1 MMSNPYNQLD
11 YPGHM
16 RVQAHPRR
24 LEAIAHLYGL
34 TAPPVATCRL
44 LEMGCGDGAHLIGI
58 AAELPDVQCVGYD
71 LAEAGLVAGN
81 QAIARL
87 GLKNI
92 SLHQGDIM
100 ELADKLGEFDYI
112 VAHGLYSWVP
122 PAVREGLLA
131 LCGRALTKNGVAFIS
146 YHVLPGGHMRRMLDE
161 MLRYHVRNIDDP
173 LAKVA
178 AARQFSDT
186 LSEWRPDNHPYA
198 AVLHQERDRLTEM
211 KDYSVFHDDLAEWND
226 PILVSDFAAHA
237 ARHGLSYLADADFTT
252 NQPRQ
257 APQALLDSLK
267 GKSRLEREQYH
278 DFWAQRVFRHT
289 LLHRT
294 EQPVLDNP
302 NPAAVETMYVMGLMS
317 CDSTDPA
324 QLAGE
329 ARVVFRSEEQDPV
342 VSITI
347 AHPAFKA
354 ALLEIIRLWPEAVS
368 FDAWVEAVRRTLTAS
383 GPSPYADMDPAT
395 LRAGLR
401 GLALQGYT
409 SGFLDLVVTPPRLT
423 AHPGQKPRAYS
434 LARLQAE
441 SAQDVMTLVGKQ
453 TKIEGALRCQLLRS
467 LDGTRDRDQI
477 VRELLPHCAPDRPDL
492 PPELR
497 NAPDLPAALSAFVD
511 ETISKLSRTALFQ
524 PE

>member
-1 MMSNPYNQLD
+1 MSNPYNQLD

-44 LEMGCGDGAHLIGI
+44 LELGCGDGAHLIGI
-58 AAELPDVQCVGYD
+58 AAELPQVQCVGYD
-71 LAEAGLVAGN
+71 LAEAGILVGN

-87 GLKNI
+87 GLKNV

-100 ELADKLGEFDYI
+100 ELANKLGEFDYI

-122 PAVREGLLA
+122 PAVRDGLLA
-131 LCGRALTKNGVAFIS
+131 LCGRVMAPKGVAFIS
-146 YHVLPGGHMRRMLDE
+146 FHVLPGGHMRRMLDE
-161 MLRYHVRNIDDP
+161 MLRYHVRNLEDP
-173 LAKVA
+173 LEKVA
-178 AARQFSDT
+178 AARKFSDT
-186 LSEWRPDNHPYA
+186 LSEWRPDQHPYA
-198 AVLHQERDRLTEM
+198 AVLHQERDRLTEL
-211 KDYSVFHDDLAEWND
+211 KDYSVFHDDLAQWND

-237 ARHGLSYLADADFTT
+237 AQHGLSYLADADFST

-257 APQALLDSLK
+257 APQALLDTLQ

-294 EQPVLDNP
+294 GQRVLDDP
-302 NPAAVETMYVMGLMS
+302 DPAAVETMYVMGLMS
-317 CDSTDPA
+317 CETSDPD
-324 QLAGE
+324 QLVGE
-329 ARVVFRSEEQDPV
+329 AKVIFRSEERDPV

-347 AHPAFKA
+347 AHPALKA
-354 ALLEIIRLWPEAVS
+354 ALLQIIKLWPEAIA
-368 FDAWVEAVRRTLTAS
+368 FDAWVEAVRQALAAS
-383 GPSPYADMDPAT
+383 GPSPYADMDPAQ
-395 LRAGLR
+395 LRAGLK

-423 AHPGQKPRAYS
+423 AHPGPQPRAYS

-441 SAQDVMTLVGKQ
+441 RAPAVMTLVGKQ
-453 TKIEGALRCQLLRS
+453 TNIEGALRRQLLQS
-467 LDGTRDRDQI
+467 LDGTRDRDQL
-477 VRELLPHCAPDRPDL
+477 VQELLPLCASDGPDL
-492 PPELR
+492 PPPLR
-497 NAPDLPAALSAFVD
+497 QAADLPAALAAFVD
-511 ETISKLSRTALFQ
+511 ETISDLSKLALFQ

>member
-1 MMSNPYNQLD
+1 
-11 YPGHM
+11 
-16 RVQAHPRR
+16 V
-24 LEAIAHLYGL
+24 
-34 TAPPVATCRL
+34 
-44 LEMGCGDGAHLIGI
+44 
-58 AAELPDVQCVGYD
+58 
-71 LAEAGLVAGN
+71 
-81 QAIARL
+81 
-87 GLKNI
+87 
-92 SLHQGDIM
+92 
-100 ELADKLGEFDYI
+100 
-112 VAHGLYSWVP
+112 
-122 PAVREGLLA
+122 LA
-131 LCGRALTKNGVAFIS
+131 LNGVALIS

-161 MLRYHVRNIDDP
+161 MLRYHVRNLNDP

-198 AVLHQERDRLTEM
+198 AVLHQERDRLTEL
-211 KDYSVFHDDLAEWND
+211 KDYSVFHDDLSPWND

-237 ARHGLSYLADADFTT
+237 AQYGLSYLADADFTT

-257 APQALLDSLK
+257 APQALLDTLK

-294 EQPVLDNP
+294 ERLVLDDP
-302 NPAAVETMYVMGLMS
+302 DPAAVETMYAMGLMS
-317 CDSTDPA
+317 CNTTDPVT
-324 QLAGE
+324 LSGE
-329 ARVVFRSEEQDPV
+329 AKVVFRSEERDPM

-368 FDAWVEAVRRTLTAS
+368 FDAWVEAVRRMLTAS
-383 GPSPYADMDPAT
+383 GPGPYADMDPAT

-409 SGFLDLVVTPPRLT
+409 SGFLDLVVTPPHLT

-434 LARLQAE
+434 LARLQTE
-441 SAQDVMTLVGKQ
+441 SVREVMTLVGKQ
-453 TKIEGALRCQLLRS
+453 TKIEGALRCRLLQS
-467 LDGTRDRDQI
+467 LDGTRDRNQI
-477 VRELLPHCAPDRPDL
+477 VQELLPHCAPDSPDL

-497 NAPDLPAALSAFVD
+497 DAPDLPAALLAFVD
-511 ETISKLSRTALFQ
+511 ETISKLSRMALFE